1 MLGRSALL
9 RRSVAFPFVLAVAAC
24 GGPTATNGPV
34 RPPTLTAAPSLD
46 AQTRELLDQLVR
58 VDTSH
63 GDETKALTPILARL
77 KEAGIPGEIVESA
90 PGRGSLVAR
99 IKGTGAK
106 KPLLLLAHIDVVPVE
121 GQKWSSPPFVPTER
135 DGFLY
140 GRGVNDD
147 KGMAA
152 AMLVVALELAKGPK
166 PSRDVIVA
174 LTAGEETGGA
184 AGIRWLLANRKE
196 LVDAE
201 FALNE
206 GGSTLLTPDLSY
218 VRSVGIGAAEKTFQS
233 YRLVVQGRGGH
244 SSTPSTEVDAV
255 TTLARALVKVG
266 EHRFEQRVS
275 PHVKDMLGLAALAEK
290 PPLAAALK
298 HASETAPRLFPED
311 GEIIGKDRVY
321 NALTRTTCV
330 TTMLKASPQDNVL
343 PTEAEAIVN
352 CRILPEETPQQTLEA
367 LTAAVADPAVAITPY
382 GDFGF
387 APSEELTGDV
397 PAAIKKAA
405 AKVYPRAAVLGVL
418 GTGATDS
425 RHLRGAGIH
434 AYGIATSPV
443 SLDDARKGLVAH
455 GPDERRPL
463 KWIGEGTRYLREIV
477 LELAK

>member
-1 MLGRSALL
+1 M
-9 RRSVAFPFVLAVAAC
+9 VAFALAIASC
-24 GGPTATNGPV
+24 GGPAASTAPV
-34 RPPTLTAAPSLD
+34 HAPTLTAAPSLD
-46 AQTRELLDQLVR
+46 AQTREILDQLVR

-77 KEAGIPGEIVESA
+77 KEGGIPGEIVESA

-121 GQKWSSPPFVPTER
+121 GQKWSSPPFVPTEK
-135 DGFLY
+135 DGLLY

-152 AMLVVALELAKGPK
+152 SILVVALELAKGPK
-166 PSRDVIVA
+166 PSRDIIVA

-184 AGIRWLLANRKE
+184 AGVRWLLANRKE
-196 LVDAE
+196 LLDAE

-206 GGSTLLTPDLSY
+206 GGSALLAPDLSH

-233 YRLVVQGRGGH
+233 YRLVVQGKGGH
-244 SSTPSTEVDAV
+244 SSSPATDVDAV
-255 TTLARALVKVG
+255 TTLARALVKIG
-266 EHRFEQRVS
+266 ERRFEQHVS
-275 PHVKDMLGLAALAEK
+275 PHVKDALALAATAEK
-290 PPLAAALK
+290 APLSLALK
-298 HASETAPRLFPED
+298 HAAETAPRILPED
-311 GEIIGKDRVY
+311 GDIIAKDRAY

-330 TTMLKASPQDNVL
+330 ATMLKASPQDNVL
-343 PTEAEAIVN
+343 PTEAEAVVN
-352 CRILPEETPQQTLEA
+352 CRIMPEETREQTMAA
-367 LTAAVADPAVAITPY
+367 LTAAVGDPAVAITNY
-382 GDFGF
+382 TDIGFG
-387 APSEELTGDV
+387 PSEELTGEV
-397 PAAIKKAA
+397 PAAIRKAA
-405 AKVYPRAAVLGVL
+405 AKVFPRAAVIGVL

-434 AYGIATSPV
+434 SYGIMTSPV
-443 SLDDARKGLVAH
+443 TLDDVRKGLVAH

-477 LELAK
+477 LELTK